1 MPRTKRSLRN
11 AAALLAACALFAAGC
26 AGMKP
31 EGRQILQQPA
41 NCERAQMDI
50 HALKDTRAAGGLRF
64 VQGIQAIAPPMV
76 VLSLLRDLFIGKP
89 YRSVYLDHWRV
100 AFGSY
105 NKKIDA
111 RVSELESC
119 GN

>member
-1 MPRTKRSLRN
+1 MPRTKRTLRN
-11 AAALLAACALFAAGC
+11 AAAMLAACALFAAGC

-31 EGRQILQQPA
+31 DGRQILQQPA

-50 HALKDTRAAGGLRF
+50 HALKDTRASGGWRF
-64 VQGIQAIAPPMV
+64 AQGLQGIAPPMV
-76 VLSLLRDLFIGKP
+76 VLSVLRDLFIGKP

-105 NKKIDA
+105 NRKIDA
-111 RVSELESC
+111 RVEYLQAC
-119 GN
+119 GE